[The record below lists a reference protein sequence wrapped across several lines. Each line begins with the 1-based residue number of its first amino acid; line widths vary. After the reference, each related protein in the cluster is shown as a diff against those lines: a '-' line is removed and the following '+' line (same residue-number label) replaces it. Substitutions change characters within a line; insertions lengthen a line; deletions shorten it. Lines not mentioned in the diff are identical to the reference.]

1 MRPALPHPGE
11 AGPVDSMQAPALISA
26 SLDLFGVQ
34 PTVGQLM
41 VLCEE
46 NYSGLMRLAPE
57 LARLRG
63 PYVSRADAGAHLL
76 LDVREQA
83 PFTTTLRLTHLFA
96 GSNEPGSWR
105 SEPDAVLRAYHDAG
119 QVEVLDLCQTA
130 LPVFRHYRAPALHAK
145 WKVNLFL
152 AKWLSY
158 CLLRGHRFPSSVSEA
173 SGHRLR
179 ELTPSV
185 P

>member
-1 MRPALPHPGE
+1 
-11 AGPVDSMQAPALISA
+11 MQAPALINA
-26 SLDLFGVQ
+26 SLDLFGAQ

-46 NYSGLMRLAPE
+46 NYVALMRLAPE

-63 PYVSRADAGAHLL
+63 PYISRADAGAHLL

-83 PFTTTLRLTHLFA
+83 PFTTIFRLTHLFA
-96 GSNEPGSWR
+96 GANEPGGWR
-105 SEPDAVLRAYHDAG
+105 PEPDAVLRAYHDAG
-119 QVEVLDLCQTA
+119 QVEVLDLSQTA
-130 LPVFRHYRAPALHAK
+130 LPVFRHYRAPALYAK

-158 CLLRGHRFPSSVSEA
+158 CLLRGHRFPPTASE
-173 SGHRLR
+173 SPRHRLH